1 MPVSRAY
8 IAPFAS
14 SNGSNDGNQF
24 QAFTDLAN
32 FVDALEAA
40 IGIRLG
46 SGARASAPAAA
57 SWTITAANG
66 HFLIQISSPTGS
78 GARPAAQPT
87 MQPMVQHQIASST
100 SQTFDPSAGATTY
113 TLGMGET
120 TRDIVDPG
128 VTKYWRLQSRLAGSA
143 WNGWRMY
150 TTSAGVVPVAT
161 GALKIS

>member
-8 IAPFAS
+8 IAPFATS
-14 SNGSNDGNQF
+14 DGNQF

-40 IGIRLG
+40 IGVRLG
-46 SGARASAPAAA
+46 SGARASAPAPA
-57 SWTITAANG
+57 SWTITAADG
-66 HFLIQISSPTGS
+66 HVLIQISNPTGS
-78 GARPAAQPT
+78 GVQPAP
-87 MQPMVQHQIASST
+87 QPMVQHQIASSA
-100 SQTFDPSAGATTY
+100 SQTFDPSAGTTTY

-150 TTSAGVVPVAT
+150 ATSAGVVPVAT